1 MSHFWAGSFRHCY
14 SDLAGE
20 YKGNLE
26 LYFPRDVV
34 GASDV
39 VQISKDLGN
48 NIPDR
53 SWML

>member
-14 SDLAGE
+14 SDIGGE

-26 LYFPRDVV
+26 LYFPRNVV

-53 SWML
+53 SLML